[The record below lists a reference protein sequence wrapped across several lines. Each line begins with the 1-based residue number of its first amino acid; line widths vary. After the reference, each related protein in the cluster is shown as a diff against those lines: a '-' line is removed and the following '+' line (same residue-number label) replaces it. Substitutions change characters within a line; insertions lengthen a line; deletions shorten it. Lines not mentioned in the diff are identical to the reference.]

1 MTARKSAAGRAEKFP
16 PLTVTRPALLVDGSD
31 NEFRDLL
38 DALLGV
44 ASQLQTLRLRIAEML
59 GVTPPQYRILM
70 TVAQAQGEIGV
81 SVGAVAETIQVTP
94 NFITMGVAQ
103 LQKKAL
109 LTKRKSSTDKRVILL
124 SMTAKGRAL
133 LHSAIGTIQA
143 INNELFKDLSADEF
157 QALRE
162 LARRLL
168 SNGQTATLLAQAFT
182 LTGAGFSDYD
192 RGTAAR
198 PAQSLSTS
206 RKRRLSKT
214 VERLA
219 GKNQ

>member
-1 MTARKSAAGRAEKFP
+1 
-16 PLTVTRPALLVDGSD
+16 
-31 NEFRDLL
+31 
-38 DALLGV
+38 
-44 ASQLQTLRLRIAEML
+44 
-59 GVTPPQYRILM
+59 
-70 TVAQAQGEIGV
+70 
-81 SVGAVAETIQVTP
+81 
-94 NFITMGVAQ
+94 
-103 LQKKAL
+103 
-109 LTKRKSSTDKRVILL
+109 
-124 SMTAKGRAL
+124 L